1 MNVIHATVIATGIA
15 ALLACSSSPVQQA
28 AQSSN
33 RITGGSM
40 TDRQSANQTG
50 VVRDE
55 RVSWIKNPL
64 ITQIRFH
71 DAVVDRDYIEIRYY
85 TTYINQSNA
94 EVKTTGK
101 PTPDGPAMRVYSEG
115 KEIPPVPL
123 KSVGIEPYKAAP
135 RDEDIRRAT
144 YVMKPN
150 EKWVGAVADE
160 FVIMNTQ
167 FLTGTHIYEIVYWQ
181 TQLDWIDVREV
192 LQRTD
197 SKGKNRMMYPIT
209 DNAPS
214 NRLYFKV
221 YKPTDDEAR
230 QGRHIEFL
238 GEVDARTQ
246 VPAMPYARP
255 GDFAPETGYWSA
267 TGASIERLG
276 GYHEVFVNEGDSMP
290 NLPGDQGVD
299 PFSFQWKYIG
309 EQSQSGKR

>member
-1 MNVIHATVIATGIA
+1 MAD
-15 ALLACSSSPVQQA
+15 S
-28 AQSSN
+28 
-33 RITGGSM
+33 
-40 TDRQSANQTG
+40 QSANQTG
-50 VVRDE
+50 VVPDE
-55 RVSWIKNPL
+55 RVSWVKNPL

-85 TTYINQSNA
+85 TTYINSSNA

-101 PTPDGPAMRVYSEG
+101 PTPDGPAMRLYFEG
-115 KEIPPVPL
+115 KEIPPAPS
-123 KSVGIEPYKAAP
+123 KGGDIEPYKAAP
-135 RDEDIRRAT
+135 RDEDIRRST

-150 EKWVGAVADE
+150 EKWVGEVADE

-167 FLTGTHIYEIVYWQ
+167 FLPGTHIYEMVYWQ

-197 SKGKNRMMYPIT
+197 SRGKNHMMYPIT

-221 YKPTDDEAR
+221 YKPTDDEVR

-246 VPAMPYARP
+246 IVAMPYTRP
-255 GDFAPETGYWSA
+255 GDFAPKTGYWSA

-276 GYHEVFVNEGDSMP
+276 GYHEVFVKEGDSMP

-299 PFSFQWKYIG
+299 PFSFQWKYMG
-309 EQSQSGKR
+309 ERSQAGNR